1 MAGKK
6 TTSDGIR
13 VKSLQAAGSL
23 VHHLAAVED
32 PRGRQGRLHDF
43 SDILAILVLGTI
55 CGCDDAE
62 ALEDWATHE
71 EPWLRTILQLRSG
84 IPSQDTYLR
93 AMASMKPEP
102 FREAFLSWSKDLFLS
117 FGFQGQLAVD
127 GKTVRGSRKTTG
139 DKSVVHMVSALCC
152 ESGLVCGQVR
162 TGDKKNELSTLP
174 ELLSLLQLDGA
185 LVSMDA
191 AGCHVEI
198 AKQIVTSGGDYLF
211 GLKGNQPTLQ
221 EEVRAAFEEARDLRR
236 RAVEETAPPRMET
249 HESVDGG
256 HGRVETRRM
265 SVCHDFQ
272 AWVPSGERFA
282 GLQTLLMVESRTEG
296 KSNDEVREETRYYIS
311 SRRLTAAEALH
322 AVRNH
327 WHVENRLHWVLD
339 VTFSEDHC
347 RTRTAYAAENLT
359 VVRHFAMNILRNYT
373 GDRYSLRRRR
383 RLCSYRPDYRLQVLS
398 AAVLPCLE

>member
-1 MAGKK
+1 MARKK
-6 TTSDGIR
+6 TPSEENAE
-13 VKSLQAAGSL
+13 KSMQAAGLL
-23 VHHLAAVED
+23 VTRLAAVED
-32 PRGRQGRLHDF
+32 PRGRQGRLHVF

-62 ALEDWATHE
+62 ELEDWGNHE
-71 EPWLRTILQLRSG
+71 EAWLKKILRLPAG

-93 AMASMKPEP
+93 ALASMKPEA
-102 FREAFLSWSKDLFLS
+102 FREVFHEWTQELWKS
-117 FGFQGQLAVD
+117 FGLQGQLAVD
-127 GKTVRGSRKTTG
+127 GKTVRGSRQTTG
-139 DKSVVHMVSALCC
+139 NKSVVHMVSALCC

-162 TGDKKNELSTLP
+162 TGDKTNEVGTFP
-174 ELLSLLQLDGA
+174 ELLSMLQLDGA

-191 AGCHVEI
+191 AGCQVEI
-198 AKQIVTSGGDYLF
+198 AKQIVNSGGDYLF

-221 EEVRAAFEEARDLRR
+221 SEVREAFAEAQDPRR
-236 RAVEETAPPRMET
+236 RAVEETAPPRIQT
-249 HESVDGG
+249 YESVDGG

-282 GLQTLLMVESRTEG
+282 GLQTLLMVESRSESKTG
-296 KSNDEVREETRYYIS
+296 GEVQEETRYYIS
-311 SRRLTAAEALH
+311 SRRMTAEEALH

-339 VTFSEDHC
+339 VIFSEDHC

-373 GDRYSLRRRR
+373 GDGYSLRRRR
-383 RLCSYRPDYRLQVLS
+383 RLCNYRMDYRLQVLA
-398 AAVLPCLE
+398 AAVLPG